1 MPARATCCSGCL
13 TGASNDAGLPY
24 AWINLQHGLLD
35 DDSTETNT
43 AAAGSFT
50 LELGLLS
57 RLTGWQSEEFSCA
70 PLSSGSKPDLPLGS
84 FCANGASVQPAW
96 LPEAWLFCSG
106 MLMSNL
112 CKE

>member
-1 MPARATCCSGCL
+1 MPARASLCAACL
-13 TGASNDAGLPY
+13 TCACNDAGLPY

-57 RLTGWQSEEFSCA
+57 RLTGEESEA
-70 PLSSGSKPDLPLGS
+70 P
-84 FCANGASVQPAW
+84 FCATCQAAQSQI
-96 LPEAWLFCSG
+96 C
-106 MLMSNL
+106 
-112 CKE
+112 C